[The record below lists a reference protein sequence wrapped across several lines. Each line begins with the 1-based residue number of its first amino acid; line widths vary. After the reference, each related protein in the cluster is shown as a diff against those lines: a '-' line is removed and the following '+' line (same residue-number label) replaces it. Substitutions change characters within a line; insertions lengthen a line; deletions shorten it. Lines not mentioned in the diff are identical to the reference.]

1 MEYINDKN
9 APAPLGPYS
18 DAIRSGNLLFISG
31 QAPFNAAGVIVG
43 KDIAVQTTQ
52 AMNNLASLLDS
63 VGLEMRHVIKAT
75 VYLSNWDNFKGYN
88 EVYKKFMGDHKPARA
103 TVEVTRLA
111 QDALIEMEFIAEL
124 S

>member
-18 DAIRSGNLLFISG
+18 DAIRSGNLLFISC

-111 QDALIEMEFIAEL
+111 QDALIEMEFIAEF

>member
-1 MEYINDKN
+1 MEHINDKN

-88 EVYKKFMGDHKPARA
+88 EVYKKFMGYHKPARA

-111 QDALIEMEFIAEL
+111 QDSLIEMEFIAEF